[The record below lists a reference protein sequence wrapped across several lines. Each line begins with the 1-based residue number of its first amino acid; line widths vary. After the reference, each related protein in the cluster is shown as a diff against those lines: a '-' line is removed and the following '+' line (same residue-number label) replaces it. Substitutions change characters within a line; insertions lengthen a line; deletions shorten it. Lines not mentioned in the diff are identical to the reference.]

1 MALIFPIY
9 RFVVLDKDINVVNI
23 QEIKELRKWFVA
35 FSLLMSILLIIS
47 NLALLI
53 YLSKKEE
60 VMSMKLG
67 DDSGVFSTEKR
78 RLVLISTIF
87 ILSYIIDYFYCQF
100 AINYIEDKE

>member
-1 MALIFPIY
+1 
-9 RFVVLDKDINVVNI
+9 
-23 QEIKELRKWFVA
+23 
-35 FSLLMSILLIIS
+35 MSILLIIS

-87 ILSYIIDYFYCQF
+87 ILSYIIDWFYC
-100 AINYIEDKE
+100 